1 MAGLQVVQKEKGDRL
16 LSEEERDL
24 GSEYE
29 CELMI
34 EALRKELD
42 MVRVSQA
49 CSHEKEAPGYSS
61 HFANLQDQLA
71 FLTHQLD
78 AEEQQ
83 QSPPLPRPPT
93 RRYLD
98 GHHAHC
104 YLSTVLY
111 GFLCRSLKSESLP
124 VQTPRQLS
132 PSVASK
138 VSCQ

>member
-1 MAGLQVVQKEKGDRL
+1 MAGLQVAQKEKGDRL

-83 QSPPLPRPPT
+83 KSPPLPRPPT

-98 GHHAHC
+98 GHHELMHTVIFP
-104 YLSTVLY
+104 LSCMAFFVGVSSQSL
-111 GFLCRSLKSESLP
+111 FPCRLLGSSL
-124 VQTPRQLS
+124 RQ
-132 PSVASK
+132 
-138 VSCQ
+138 